1 MDGEALLPPPPPLNG
16 TGLYP
21 MLSVIDWLQLAAL
34 DVDSLGFE
42 DNPSD
47 DISCSQ
53 VAFTQVFSLVICCV
67 SLGSFVS
74 FFLLLWS
81 SGAEPAASV
90 DSCLSQS
97 A

>member
-1 MDGEALLPPPPPLNG
+1 MNGEASLSPPPLNG
-16 TGLYP
+16 TGF

-34 DVDSLGFE
+34 DVDSLDFE

-53 VAFTQVFSLVICCV
+53 AAFTQVFSLVIFCV
-67 SLGSFVS
+67 SLGSFVI

-81 SGAEPAASV
+81 SRAEPATSV
-90 DSCLSQS
+90 DACLSQS